1 MDERYADELVA
12 SGDLTPDWR
21 PSFLAVPRQR
31 FIPDVIWHEVD
42 DVMRPVRRVDD
53 PDRWLELASGKD
65 SVVTQVDDG
74 APAGPGEEGDLPTSS
89 ASMPTVVAA
98 MLKHLDVHG
107 GERVCEVGT
116 GTGWNAALLAHRL
129 GAERVTTVEIDPEVA
144 THARKAL
151 SDAGFSRVIT
161 ITGDGSLGYPPQA
174 PYDRVIAT
182 VGSKYVP
189 YSWVEQTRPG
199 GRIVAPSWALN
210 YYGLLLAL
218 TVREDGIAVGHFVDD
233 ASFMMLRDQ
242 RAHRSRQVISDTDE
256 YEQATVTETELHP
269 AEVASGSYS
278 RGAVIAI
285 GTRVPDCRSDYF
297 PSREPGSNDGTL
309 RLVDHISG
317 SWARLRYDHDAGPPY
332 LVRQFGPRRLWDE
345 VQAAYQWWVDQ
356 GSPTAERWR
365 FTVTP
370 RGQRVELVEDGLV
383 PVSLPG

>member
-1 MDERYADELVA
+1 MDERFADELVA

-31 FIPDVIWHEVD
+31 FIPDVIWQEVE
-42 DVMRPVRRVDD
+42 DVMLPIRRADD
-53 PDRWLELASGKD
+53 PDRWRELACGKD

-74 APAGPGEEGDLPTSS
+74 CPVGPGDVGDLPTSS
-89 ASMPTVVAA
+89 VSMPSVVAA
-98 MLKHLDVHG
+98 MLKHLDIHG
-107 GERVCEVGT
+107 DERVCEIGT

-129 GAERVTTVEIDPEVA
+129 GAQRVTTIEIDAEVA

-151 SDAGFSRVIT
+151 SGVGFDGVTT
-161 ITGDGSLGYPPQA
+161 ITGDGTLGHPPQA

-189 YSWVEQTRPG
+189 YAWVEQTRPG
-199 GRIVAPSWALN
+199 GRIVAPSWALT
-210 YYGLLLAL
+210 YYGLLLVL
-218 TVREDGIAVGHFVDD
+218 TVSKNGTAAGHFVDD

-242 RAHRSRQVISDTDE
+242 RVHRSRQIISDRNE
-256 YEQATVTETELHP
+256 YEQATVTETDIHP

-297 PSREPGSNDGTL
+297 SSKNPGSNNGTL
-309 RLVDHISG
+309 RLVDHRSG
-317 SWARLRYDHDAGPPY
+317 SWARLHYDHGGGPPY
-332 LVRQFGPRRLWDE
+332 AVRQFGPRRLWDE
-345 VQAAYQWWVDQ
+345 VEAAHQWWVDQ
-356 GSPTAERWR
+356 GRPSADRWQ

-370 RGQRVELVEDGLV
+370 QGQRVELQ
-383 PVSLPG
+383 